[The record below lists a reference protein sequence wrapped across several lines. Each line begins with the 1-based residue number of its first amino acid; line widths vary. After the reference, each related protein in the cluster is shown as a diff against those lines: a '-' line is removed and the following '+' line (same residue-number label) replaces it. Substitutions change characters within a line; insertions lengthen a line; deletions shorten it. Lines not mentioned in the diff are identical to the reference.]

1 MIPIL
6 LALALVGADA
16 DSTVVPEVLLGRT
29 QVGKGDGFPVV
40 VALTSP
46 DTLTRDHRVRVA
58 SSGAVQLWPARAGD
72 ACGSRSAQA
81 SATAE
86 WSGRMRGDTILHFCG
101 RLLQD
106 EPVRIVAIA
115 RAGAAGAP
123 AVSRIG
129 TSETTTVPAPWY
141 RSAEFLAI
149 VTAVL
154 GFLAG
159 IAGSLVQ
166 LHAQRR
172 QRRMELDAEE
182 RKNEADRASA
192 ERARLVGLESA
203 VFTSLDLE
211 IQRNAASLRNYIA
224 RPIQSGEKPEV
235 LALAGMQRVLEDDV
249 RREYLHSGPRRDY
262 FEQVQRVYKTMRDYN
277 RAVRLEPDPAKRR
290 ERARIAL
297 DSLTAWKPPGGA
309 E

>member
-81 SATAE
+81 SAIAE

-106 EPVRIVAIA
+106 EPVRIIAIT
-115 RAGAAGAP
+115 RAGGAGAP

-129 TSETTTVPAPWY
+129 TSETTTVPAP
-141 RSAEFLAI
+141 SPAFLAI

-154 GFLAG
+154 GLLFG
-159 IAGSLVQ
+159 IAGSMVQ

-192 ERARLVGLESA
+192 ERGRLVELESA
-203 VFTSLDLE
+203 IFTSLDLE
-211 IQRNAASLRNYIA
+211 IQRNVQSLRGYLQ
-224 RPIQSGEKPEV
+224 RPVVSGEKPEI
-235 LALAGMQRVLEDDV
+235 LALAGMQRVLDDEV
-249 RREYLHSGPRRDY
+249 RGAYLRSGPRRDY
-262 FEQVQRVYKTMRDYN
+262 FEQVQRVYTTMGKYN
-277 RAVRLEPDPAKRR
+277 KAVRQEADPEKRR

-297 DSLTAWKPPGGA
+297 DSLTDWKPSGGA